1 MKKGLLL
8 VTILTYSIAQNAFA
22 IDFEDAIFPE
32 LATSGRALAMG
43 NAFISKVDD
52 ASAVFYNPAGL
63 GTVRNTHLHLSNFHL
78 EANKGMLSAGGGGAI
93 GDALKNMTKM
103 FSLDGTRE
111 VLKDNVGKISH
122 SRFHMLPNFTSRYF
136 SFGYLLA
143 KRSRAVVTDAASTTG
158 FEYADRLDHGPYAAL
173 NVSLFGG
180 VFKAGISTIFL
191 NRKELIGKADP
202 AATLTIGS
210 NSYKKGNAFISTAG
224 GKITM
229 PIVFLP
235 TFSATLHNA
244 LKQDF
249 NNGRGAGTPDSIK
262 QTLDVGFSITPQM
275 GSQSRI
281 HFEIDYKDLT
291 NQYSDVA
298 AKRKILIGME
308 LDFSRVF
315 FIRAGYGD
323 GFGSFGL
330 GVKSQ
335 KVEFD
340 ISTYAVDTTSA
351 SFRGHE
357 DRRFAISL
365 SSGF

>member
-1 MKKGLLL
+1 MKKSLLL
-8 VTILTYSIAQNAFA
+8 ALILIPTIAQNAFA

-43 NAFISKVDD
+43 NAFVSKVDD
-52 ASAVFYNPAGL
+52 ASAAFYNPAGL
-63 GTVRNTHLHLSNFHL
+63 GTVRNTHLHISNIHL
-78 EANKGMLSAGGGGAI
+78 EANRGMLSAGGGGAI
-93 GDALKNMTKM
+93 SDAFKNMTKM

-122 SRFHMLPNFTSRYF
+122 SRFHMLPNFTSRFF

-143 KRSRAVVTDAASTTG
+143 KRSRAVVTDVASPTG

-173 NVSLFGG
+173 NISLFGG
-180 VFKAGISTIFL
+180 VFKAGISTVFL
-191 NRKELIGKADP
+191 NRKELIGKSDP
-202 AATLTIGS
+202 VATLTIGS
-210 NSYKKGNAFISTAG
+210 NSYKKGNAFISTVG
-224 GKITM
+224 TKLTM

-235 TFSATLHNA
+235 TFSAVLHNA

-249 NNGRGAGTPDSIK
+249 KNGRGAGTPDAVK
-262 QTLDVGFSITPQM
+262 QTMDVGFSITPQM
-275 GSQSRI
+275 GSSSRI
-281 HFEIDYKDLT
+281 HFEVDYKDLT
-291 NQYSDVA
+291 NLYSDVA
-298 AKRKILIGME
+298 AKRKLLIGME
-308 LDFSRVF
+308 MDFARVF

-340 ISTYAVDTTSA
+340 ISTYAVDTSSA

-357 DRRFAISL
+357 DRRFAISI